1 MCYTCTYSSCRR
13 CLKNAKFFRVRGSKG
28 FCDTCFGTIIL
39 IEDNNQEKK
48 VILIFL
54 YVLLNLYLSKPQ
66 LRRLY
71 VTYIFV
77 QVAVDFD
84 DKNSW
89 EYLFKLY
96 WVELKENLSL
106 TIEEL
111 KNAKERWDP
120 SVISSS
126 RTESTDDSY
135 DAYSDLDA
143 SSDGSSGRHK
153 RSRGKKRGR
162 KSTKSS
168 TPDSGRPA
176 QKAQTTQKAQLAH
189 DLTPSKDM
197 EIHVTPFPEGT
208 EWATPDMLDFVGHMR
223 DGNRS
228 YVSQYDVQALV
239 LDYIKKNNLRDPR
252 KKSQIICDHRL
263 LCLFGKPR
271 VGHFEMLKLIEMHF
285 LVKETPQA
293 IANDG
298 NNLNLGQVENGE
310 PGGVMKKSVPD
321 RKRKRKKFP
330 EMSVNVNVGDYAA
343 IDMHNICLVYLRR
356 GLMEELIDD
365 VEKFKEKVVG
375 VFVRIRIPGVVQ
387 KQDMYRLV
395 KVVGKIFLREPTE

>member
-1 MCYTCTYSSCRR
+1 MYVIRHLFLSTPKFR
-13 CLKNAKFFRVRGSKG
+13 CLS
-28 FCDTCFGTIIL
+28 
-39 IEDNNQEKK
+39 
-48 VILIFL
+48 
-54 YVLLNLYLSKPQ
+54 
-66 LRRLY
+66 

-111 KNAKERWDP
+111 KNAKEHWDP
-120 SVISSS
+120 NVVSTSK
-126 RTESTDDSY
+126 TESTDDSY
-135 DAYSDLDA
+135 DANSDLDA

-153 RSRGKKRGR
+153 KGSRGRKRGR

-168 TPDSGRPA
+168 TPGSGRPA
-176 QKAQTTQKAQLAH
+176 QKARKTQNAQIAQ
-189 DLTPSKDM
+189 DLTPSK
-197 EIHVTPFPEGT
+197 EIEMKVMPFTEGT
-208 EWATPDMLDFVGHMR
+208 EWATPEMLDFVGHMR
-223 DGNRS
+223 DGNKS

-252 KKSQIICDHRL
+252 KKSQIICDPRL
-263 LCLFGKPR
+263 LRLFGKPR

-285 LVKETPQA
+285 LVKEMSQA
-293 IANDG
+293 ITNDG
-298 NNLNLGQVENGE
+298 NNVNLGQVENGE
-310 PGGVMKKSVPD
+310 SGVVMQKSVPD
-321 RKRKRKKFP
+321 RRRKRQKFP
-330 EMSVNVNVGDYAA
+330 EKSVNVNIGDYAA
-343 IDMHNICLVYLRR
+343 VDMHNIGLVYLRR

-375 VFVRIRIPGVVQ
+375 AFVRIRIPGVVQ

-395 KVVGKIFLREPTE
+395 KVVGKISVK

>member
-1 MCYTCTYSSCRR
+1 
-13 CLKNAKFFRVRGSKG
+13 
-28 FCDTCFGTIIL
+28 
-39 IEDNNQEKK
+39 
-48 VILIFL
+48 
-54 YVLLNLYLSKPQ
+54 
-66 LRRLY
+66 
-71 VTYIFV
+71 
-77 QVAVDFD
+77 
-84 DKNSW
+84 
-89 EYLFKLY
+89 LFKLY

-120 SVISSS
+120 NVVSSS
-126 RTESTDDSY
+126 KTESTDDSY

-153 RSRGKKRGR
+153 KGNRGR
-162 KSTKSS
+162 KRRRKSSKSS
-168 TPDSGRPA
+168 TSGSGRPA
-176 QKAQTTQKAQLAH
+176 QKAQKTQKTQIAR
-189 DLTPSKDM
+189 DLTPSK
-197 EIHVTPFPEGT
+197 EIEIQVMPFPEGT
-208 EWATPDMLDFVGHMR
+208 EWATPDMLEFVGHMR
-223 DGNRS
+223 DGNKS

-252 KKSQIICDHRL
+252 KKSQIVCDHKL
-263 LCLFGKPR
+263 LRLFGKPR

-310 PGGVMKKSVPD
+310 HGGVMQKSVLD
-321 RKRKRKKFP
+321 RRRKRKKFP
-330 EMSVNVNVGDYAA
+330 DMSVNVNIGDYAA
-343 IDMHNICLVYLRR
+343 IDVHNIDLVYLRR

-375 VFVRIRIPGVVQ
+375 AFVRIRIPGVVQ

-395 KVVGKIFLREPTE
+395 KVVGKIL